1 MPVLICQ
8 PVSQRSEPQ
17 KIQRWISHL
26 EQMRRQYQDDTDAL
40 DTIERFLSKAQRWG
54 VTKPPKSTDS

>member
-8 PVSQRSEPQ
+8 PVSHRSEPQ

-26 EQMRRQYQDDTDAL
+26 EQLRRKYQDDTDAL
-40 DTIERFLSKAQRWG
+40 DTIDRFLSKAQRWG
-54 VTKPPKSTDS
+54 VTKTSRTIES